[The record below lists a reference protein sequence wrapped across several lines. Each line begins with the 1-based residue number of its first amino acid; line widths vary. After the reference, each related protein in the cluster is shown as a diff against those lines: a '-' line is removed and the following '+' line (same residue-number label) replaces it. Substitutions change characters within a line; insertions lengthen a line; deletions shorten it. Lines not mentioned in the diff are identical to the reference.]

1 MSAYGDDPPRRH
13 KSHRE
18 RRSRRD
24 PMSDYSESTYVDPRD
39 APPVRTI
46 REQALVRRTRDDSPI
61 EEVRRDFP
69 PRGEYVSRTTG
80 RGPYPPRARS
90 LDRQRRDRDYYGGGG
105 GGGRRGHRD
114 DRRRSRYDSSSDSE
128 SDYRPQ
134 HGGRRKSLGEQALAA
149 LGIGGAAGPAAS
161 NGRSRNRSRSRRGGR
176 RSSYSSDSY
185 SSRSRSRG
193 GGGTFGN
200 EKIQQAVQAALTA
213 GAVEAF
219 RSRGEPGPWTGEK
232 GKRILTAAVGAA
244 GVDGLADKDPEH
256 KSKRHL
262 AEAVIGGL
270 AANRVVNGARDRS
283 RSRSRGGRGGGGGG
297 GGDGGLGGLAAGGL
311 AAAAGKALLDRTR
324 SKSRNRGRR
333 YSSSDSSRSRS
344 RRPQRSKSVSDY
356 VNKGLAAVGLADNDK
371 RRDDYDRGGRSRGGG
386 GDYRD
391 SQVARPR
398 GAAGGEAKGSSSSSD
413 TEISTSEE
421 EKRVMKLRGK
431 EYLTTGL
438 AGVATIHAVHG
449 VYQSMEKRDKRHK
462 QVVEGKLSPEEASKM
477 KKQAIVK
484 DAASIG
490 IAVLGIKSAMGEWKE
505 VQEQRHECHEFT
517 SQKEQRARHREELR
531 KKRQARLANGG
542 SSGGG
547 NGYYNNGPVYHDGN
561 PYAGY

>member
-24 PMSDYSESTYVDPRD
+24 PMSDYSGSTYVDSRD
-39 APPVRTI
+39 TPPVRTI

-69 PRGEYVSRTTG
+69 PRGEYASRATA
-80 RGPYPPRARS
+80 RDQYPPRARS
-90 LDRQRRDRDYYGGGG
+90 LDRHRRDTDYYGGG
-105 GGGRRGHRD
+105 RRRDYRD
-114 DRRRSRYDSSSDSE
+114 DRRRSRYDFSSDSD
-128 SDYRPQ
+128 SDYRPRQ
-134 HGGRRKSLGEQALAA
+134 GGRRKSLGEQALAA
-149 LGIGGAAGPAAS
+149 LGIGGVAGAAAS
-161 NGRSRNRSRSRRGGR
+161 NGRSRHRSRSRRGGR
-176 RSSYSSDSY
+176 RDSYSSDSY

-193 GGGTFGN
+193 GGGRGN

-244 GVDGLADKDPEH
+244 GVDGLADRDPEH
-256 KSKRHL
+256 KSKRHI

-270 AANRVVNGARDRS
+270 ATNRVVNGARDRS
-283 RSRSRGGRGGGGGG
+283 RSRSRGGRGGGGGEG
-297 GGDGGLGGLAAGGL
+297 GGLGGLAAGGL

-344 RRPQRSKSVSDY
+344 RRPRRSKSVSDY

-371 RRDDYDRGGRSRGGG
+371 RREDYDRGGRRRGGDG
-386 GDYRD
+386 GYRD

-398 GAAGGEAKGSSSSSD
+398 GVAGGEAKSSSSSSD
-413 TEISTSEE
+413 TEISSSEE
-421 EKRVMKLRGK
+421 ERRAKKMRGK
-431 EYLTTGL
+431 EYLTAGL

-449 VYQSMEKRDKRHK
+449 VYQSMEQRDKRRK
-462 QVVEGKLSPEEASKM
+462 QVLEGKLSPEEAQKL
-477 KKQAIVK
+477 KKQGIVK
-484 DAASIG
+484 DAAAVG
-490 IAVLGIKSAMGEWKE
+490 IAALGIKSAMGEWKE
-505 VQEQRHECHEFT
+505 VQEQRHECHEFL
-517 SQKEQRARHREELR
+517 SQKEQRAKHREELR
-531 KKRQARLANGG
+531 RKRQARLANGN
-542 SSGGG
+542 SGGG
-547 NGYYNNGPVYHDGN
+547 GGGNYTNGPVYHDGN